1 MAINRRRL
9 LQYTGASCA
18 LAALPALGDAH
29 ASLRIFEVRDEVALP
44 RFRIGDRVVADSA
57 VVDFAGAGLYLYPA
71 WGQPRL
77 YEVRAAA
84 NRLEFRNPGSG
95 QLLWTQSA
103 NLDSTFAGRVLD
115 ASEGAAIQAGIPGL
129 AVNPRPFTA

>member
-18 LAALPALGDAH
+18 LAALPALGDASS
-29 ASLRIFEVRDEVALP
+29 SLRMYEVRDAVALP
-44 RFRIGDRVVADSA
+44 RFRAGDRVVADSS

-77 YEVRAAA
+77 YEVRAAES
-84 NRLEFRNPGSG
+84 RLEFRNPGSG
-95 QLLWTQSA
+95 QLVWTQSA
-103 NLDSTFAGRVLD
+103 NLDSAFAGRVLD
-115 ASEGAAIQAGIPGL
+115 LSESAAIQAGIPNL
-129 AVNPRPFTA
+129 AVSQRPFTA